1 MFNCVYGRVARS
13 LPDRKVLCDTK
24 LSAVLSTSIEEHGIE
39 AIELSDVDGLESA
52 YKKGYLHAA
61 YIDEDGYTL
70 HDFLTNLHHR

>member
-1 MFNCVYGRVARS
+1 MFNCVYGRVTRS

-52 YKKGYLHAA
+52 YKKG
-61 YIDEDGYTL
+61 
-70 HDFLTNLHHR
+70 